1 MGLVNA
7 VVEPD
12 QLWDEV
18 DRWIADI
25 KNVSPVILQMQKM
38 SFNRH
43 DHFQVPEVAPIQEYI
58 PDYVKSEE
66 CRERRRPSSSVER

>member
-1 MGLVNA
+1 
-7 VVEPD
+7 
-12 QLWDEV
+12 EV

-43 DHFQVPEVAPIQEYI
+43 DHFQEPELTPFQEYM
-58 PDYVKSEE
+58 PDYSASEE
-66 CRERRRPSSSVER
+66 TRERRMAFIERRPIDASKNLPYVKIPIR